1 VPRIKKLPESD
12 VRIAEYG
19 SLIAQRREALR
30 ITCAQL
36 LADEPSLVWEIG
48 CGHGHFL
55 TAYAA
60 AHPDRL
66 CIGIDLVPERI
77 ARANRKRERAK
88 LSRAHFFR
96 AEARDFLAALPEH
109 ARFSAI
115 YILFPDPWPKR
126 RHHKHRIM
134 QAGFMQ
140 EIAARAGEGARL
152 FFRTDHQPYFADVRS
167 ALDTHPAWRLVDEP
181 WPFEMTTVFQQRA
194 PVHHS
199 LVAAR
204 KPSSP

>member
-1 VPRIKKLPESD
+1 LPRLKKIAESG
-12 VRIAEYG
+12 VRIAEHG
-19 SLIAQRREALR
+19 FVIAQRRDALR
-30 ITCAQL
+30 ETCAQL
-36 LADEPSLVWEIG
+36 LAEETAFVWEIG

-55 TAYAA
+55 AAYAA

-77 ARANRKRERAK
+77 ARANRKRERAQ
-88 LSRAHFFR
+88 LANVHFLR
-96 AEARDFLAALPEH
+96 AEARDFLAALPDR

-134 QAGFMQ
+134 QAAFMQ

-152 FFRTDHQPYFADVRS
+152 YFRTDHDPYFADVRS
-167 ALDTHPAWRLVDEP
+167 ALSEHAAWRLLEEP
-181 WPFEMTTVFQQRA
+181 WPFEMSTVFQQRA
-194 PVHHS
+194 QAHHS
-199 LVAAR
+199 LVAA
-204 KPSSP
+204 KSG